1 MSTKTLLPL
10 FLGMILLALLAAAL
24 IPDIEAQD
32 DTITWQ
38 PQEMKTATVT
48 LTPTAGWFDD
58 LPTPSHGTP
67 TPTPDLS
74 LTPDMATPVIS
85 RTPTLGPT
93 AILITLTAE
102 AENEK

>member
-1 MSTKTLLPL
+1 MKTKTSLLL
-10 FLGMILLALLAAAL
+10 ILGMILFALLVAAL

-38 PQEMKTATVT
+38 PQAMQTTTVT
-48 LTPTAGWFDD
+48 PTPTTGWFDD
-58 LPTPSHGTP
+58 LPTPSHGTS

-74 LTPDMATPVIS
+74 ITPNTVTPVIS

-93 AILITLTAE
+93 DILITLTAE
-102 AENEK
+102 AENDK